1 MSYLVTVTFG
11 LKDEESSSYDSIHKT
26 LYSLGLNKLL
36 IGSSSKKHNLP
47 ANTYAGEFEGENA
60 SKIRDD
66 LASQIQSKFE
76 EIGAK
81 ATIYVT
87 VGGNWSW
94 GIRYT

>member
-1 MSYLVTVTFG
+1 MSYIANVTFE
-11 LKDEESSSYDSIHKT
+11 LKDKDSSNYDSIHKA
-26 LYSLGLNKLL
+26 LYSLGFSSSLV
-36 IGSSSKKHNLP
+36 GSSGKKHNLP

-60 SKIRDD
+60 GKIRDD
-66 LASQIQSKFE
+66 LSSQVQSKFA